1 MALKQKR
8 IIDCFRVRIPYGPP
22 FGSITQSVEQRTE
35 SPCVT
40 GSIPV
45 GATSDESVRT
55 IRTLNININS
65 NWVDFFVLWKIILLG
80 KDGIYD

>member
-22 FGSITQSVEQRTE
+22 SGSITQSVEQRTE

-45 GATSDESVRT
+45 GATIEESGWTCVQL
-55 IRTLNININS
+55 LNKYQ
-65 NWVDFFVLWKIILLG
+65 F
-80 KDGIYD
+80 